1 MTVRRFSFC
10 AAFIS
15 VLCVIALTF
24 GSCGVSDISKLVG
37 DILTTA
43 PQYSYSMFRSAVD
56 DYVLRQSAECTIT
69 CSYDGDFKE
78 LINIVN
84 NDVDRLFAED
94 EYVAYYV
101 RMFRPSYTHNANNV
115 QIKCKLAYNDF
126 TVPGESIIDAD
137 KIDLHTAYAAAKIL
151 QTGEQTVAFHSA
163 NGFDND
169 EIQSLVN
176 TVSINSGTAYTFSE
190 HECYIYPNDN
200 GKILQISYLNNIPK
214 EKRAELNKKLYDKVS
229 EIAAKIAAEN
239 EGENKKRMCLA
250 IHNYICENTRYD
262 YDIMPESVTTDEA
275 MIGRSAYGALI
286 GGKTVCSGYSSAF
299 YLLYNEI
306 IGDGECK
313 IVAGKQ
319 GEGDDAVGHAWNVV
333 YDNGEQYYIDCTF
346 DDHDD
351 DGYGFDYFYEPTDS
365 DNFKHHIIEKDYIL
379 E

>member
-24 GSCGVSDISKLVG
+24 ASCGISDITHFVG
-37 DILTTA
+37 DIIGGESE
-43 PQYSYSMFRSAVD
+43 YSYSLLNSRLTAA
-56 DYVLRQSAECTIT
+56 AEKNEPSCTIKFAT
-69 CSYDGDFKE
+69 DGKNYSDT
-78 LINIVN
+78 VN
-84 NDVDRLFAED
+84 NDINRIFEED
-94 EYVAYYV
+94 EYFAYYV
-101 RMFRPSYTHNANNV
+101 DRVTMNYSSDVYTATVVCDISYAN
-115 QIKCKLAYNDF
+115 D
-126 TVPGESIIDAD
+126 TVLRDEIIDVSST
-137 KIDLHTAYAAAKIL
+137 DLEKACEIAEAIL
-151 QTGEQTVAFHSA
+151 QTGSQTVAFHSA
-163 NGFDND
+163 NGFDD
-169 EIQSLVN
+169 DTIQTILN
-176 TVSINSGTAYTFSE
+176 TVSINSGTAYTFSDY
-190 HECYIYPNDN
+190 ECMYYPKDSR
-200 GKILQISYLNNIPK
+200 KILLLDFISNIP
-214 EKRAELNKKLYDKVS
+214 ENQREALNEQLYQKVS

-239 EGENKKRMCLA
+239 ARENKKRLCLA
-250 IHNYICENTRYD
+250 IHNYICENARYD
-262 YDIMPESVTTDEA
+262 YDIVSESVQTDEA
-275 MIGRSAYGALI
+275 MIARSAYGALI

-351 DGYGFDYFYEPTDS
+351 GGYDFDYFYEPTDS

>member
-24 GSCGVSDISKLVG
+24 GSCGISDISKLVG
-37 DILTTA
+37 NILTTA

-84 NDVDRLFAED
+84 TDADRLFAED
-94 EYVAYYV
+94 EYFAYYV
-101 RMFRPSYTHNANNV
+101 LTFMPSYTYDANTV
-115 QIKCKLAYNDF
+115 QINCKLTYNDSA
-126 TVPGESIIDAD
+126 VARENIIDAD
-137 KIDLHTAYAAAKIL
+137 KIDLHTVYAAAKIL
-151 QTGEQTVAFHSA
+151 QTGEQTVAFHSE
-163 NGFDND
+163 NGFDD
-169 EIQSLVN
+169 DIIQTIIN
-176 TVSINSGTAYTFSE
+176 TVSINSGTAYTFSDYK
-190 HECYIYPNDN
+190 CALYPGDQ
-200 GKILQISYLNNIPK
+200 GKLLQMRFISNIPK
-214 EKRAELNKKLYDKVS
+214 EKRAELNQQLYDAVS

-250 IHNYICENTRYD
+250 IHNYICENARYD
-262 YDIMPESVTTDEA
+262 YDIVPESVQTDEA

-306 IGDGECK
+306 IGDGQCK
-313 IVAGKQ
+313 IVAGVQ
-319 GEGDDAVGHAWNVV
+319 GEGDDAGGHAWNVV

-346 DDHDD
+346 DDND
-351 DGYGFDYFYEPTDS
+351 DGSYDFDYFYEPTDS
-365 DNFKHHIIEKDYIL
+365 DNFKHHVFEKNYIMD
-379 E
+379 

>member
-24 GSCGVSDISKLVG
+24 GSCGISDISKLVG
-37 DILTTA
+37 NILTTA

-84 NDVDRLFAED
+84 TDADRLFAED
-94 EYVAYYV
+94 EYFAYYV
-101 RMFRPSYTHNANNV
+101 LTFMPSYTYDANTV
-115 QIKCKLAYNDF
+115 QINCKLTYNDSA
-126 TVPGESIIDAD
+126 VARENIIDAD
-137 KIDLHTAYAAAKIL
+137 KIDLHTVYAAAKIL
-151 QTGEQTVAFHSA
+151 QTGEQTVAFHSE
-163 NGFDND
+163 NGFDD
-169 EIQSLVN
+169 DIIQTIIN
-176 TVSINSGTAYTFSE
+176 TVSINSGTAYTFSDYK
-190 HECYIYPNDN
+190 CALYPGDQ
-200 GKILQISYLNNIPK
+200 GKLLQMRFISNIPK
-214 EKRAELNKKLYDKVS
+214 EKRAELNQQLYDAVS

-250 IHNYICENTRYD
+250 IHNYICENARYD
-262 YDIMPESVTTDEA
+262 YDIVPESVQTDEA
-275 MIGRSAYGALI
+275 MIARSAYGALI

-351 DGYGFDYFYEPTDS
+351 GGYDFDYFYEPTDS
-365 DNFKHHIIEKDYIL
+365 DNFKHHVIEKNYIT